1 MKVCVTGGA
10 GYIGSHLVSALVT
23 KGHEVT
29 VVDSMDNGDFFH
41 PLARFY
47 SHDIREINQIEE
59 DLQGTEVF
67 FHLAANK
74 QARSFDCYDMVSVNV
89 AGTAAV
95 LETAKTVGA
104 RRLVFSS
111 SSAVY
116 SPAFYVGQKISE
128 EHFFK
133 PINFYGMSKKMGE
146 DLCEMM
152 SDDQFDT
159 VSLRYFNVWGGEHS
173 KHNAVKSVME
183 IFEEKKAKGEP
194 LVIYGDGSSVRDYVH
209 VNDVVNAN
217 LLAANHPSNQGPR
230 VFNICT
236 GQATTVLEVARKV
249 CGEDYPIVY
258 TPAGDNEVEYSVGD
272 YIRASTLLKW
282 TPTIYYK

>member
-10 GYIGSHLVSALVT
+10 GYIGSHLVNRLVGL
-23 KGHEVT
+23 GHEVI
-29 VVDSMDNGDFFH
+29 VVDDMSNGSYMHPMTKFF
-41 PLARFY
+41 
-47 SHDIREINQIEE
+47 SHDIKEMNQIENA
-59 DLQGTEVF
+59 LAGTEVF

-74 QARSFDCYDMVSVNV
+74 QARSVDCYDMISANV

-95 LETAKTVGA
+95 LETAKRVGA

-116 SPAFYVGQKISE
+116 SPAFYIGQKISE

-133 PINFYGMSKKMGE
+133 PINIYGMSKKMGE

-152 SDDQFDT
+152 SDDHFDS
-159 VSLRYFNVWGGEHS
+159 VSLRYFNVWGGTHS
-173 KHNAVKSVME
+173 KENSVKSVME

-217 LLAANHPSNQGPR
+217 LLAMDYASNLGPR

-236 GQATTVLEVARKV
+236 GNATTVLEVARKV
-249 CGEDYPIVY
+249 CGENYPIIHM
-258 TPAGDNEVEYSVGD
+258 PAGNNEVEYSVGD
-272 YIRASTLLKW
+272 CIRALTLLKW
-282 TPTIYYK
+282 TPTIHYT

>member
-10 GYIGSHLVSALVT
+10 GYIGSHLVSRLVT
-23 KGHEVT
+23 MGHIVV
-29 VVDSMDNGDFFH
+29 VVDDMSNGSFLH
-41 PLARFY
+41 PSVKFL
-47 SHDIREINQIEE
+47 SHDIREINQAEKE
-59 DLQGTEVF
+59 LRGTEVF

-74 QARSFDCYDMVSVNV
+74 QARSVDYYDMVSVNV

-95 LETAKTVGA
+95 LETAKKVGA

-116 SPAFYVGQKISE
+116 SPAFYIGQKISE
-128 EHFFK
+128 EHFFR
-133 PINFYGMSKKMGE
+133 PVNIYGMSKKMGE

-152 SDDQFDT
+152 SDDRFDV
-159 VSLRYFNVWGGEHS
+159 VSLRYFNVWGGTHP
-173 KHNAVKSVME
+173 KHNSVKSVME
-183 IFEEKKAKGEP
+183 IFEEKKANGEP
-194 LVIYGDGSSVRDYVH
+194 VVIYGDGSSVRDYVH

-217 LLAANHPSNQGPR
+217 LLAAEYPNDQGPR

-236 GQATTVLEVARKV
+236 GQATTVLEVAHKV

-258 TPAGDNEVEYSVGD
+258 MPAGDNEVNYSVGEC
-272 YIRASTLLKW
+272 IRASTLLKW
-282 TPTIYYK
+282 TPTIHYK